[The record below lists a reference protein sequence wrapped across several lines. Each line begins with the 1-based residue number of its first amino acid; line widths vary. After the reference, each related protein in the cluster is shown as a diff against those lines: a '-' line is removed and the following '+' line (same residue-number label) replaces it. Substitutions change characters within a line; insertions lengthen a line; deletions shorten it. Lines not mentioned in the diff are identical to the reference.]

1 MKRIE
6 ISVFP
11 NREFINGLKH
21 RLEYDFSPII
31 DRCNSYEIS
40 INESLVILHLTE
52 YSELIMNSIKN
63 SITDYYYCYNNICR
77 KTDKFDDLPIKITS
91 YDYYK

>member
-1 MKRIE
+1 MNYRIE

-21 RLEYDFSPII
+21 QLESDFSPILN
-31 DRCNSYEIS
+31 RCNSYDIS
-40 INESLVILHLTE
+40 IRGSLIILHLND

-63 SITDYYYCYNNICR
+63 SIMDYYYKYNNVCR
-77 KTDKFDDLPIKITS
+77 KTDDFDDLPIKIMTN
-91 YDYYK
+91 